1 MSNII
6 MKEAIE
12 EYLSSKNKRMSNL
25 YKAKT
30 EQLKDLIVV
39 YNIDI
44 EAFKEKR
51 QQMKKIE
58 RAEKKEHE
66 KQQQLIFEERVKAKK
81 QDDLKLS
88 VLCRLVGILK
98 RTELRDNWVRN
109 EQDNDQQY
117 MLDHMVVL
125 KEAERRRDILLS
137 KVQKSVGGEITKYGV
152 CVNGINVGVGDF
164 ETFTPRSQKCLIRM
178 YNELPHLEKYWATQS
193 GSATP
198 ANTGF
203 KGQSLL
209 DELKATRELFTSDQ
223 LTDAKNK
230 WILSQLKWDEQEFE
244 NFQPNEFNVF
254 LQRPTREIVEASY
267 AYMEISVL
275 KEIRHTMNQ
284 ALEDFKPKLKMRKN

>member
-1 MSNII
+1 MSNSI

-30 EQLKDLIVV
+30 EQLKDLIIG

-51 QQMKKIE
+51 QQQKKIE
-58 RAEKKEHE
+58 RAEKKEYE
-66 KQQQLIFEERVKAKK
+66 KQQQLIFEERVKEKK
-81 QDDLKLS
+81 QNDLKLS

-98 RTELRDNWVRN
+98 RTELRNDWVRN
-109 EQDNDQQY
+109 EQESDRQY
-117 MLDHMVVL
+117 MLDHMVIL
-125 KEAERRRDILLS
+125 KEAERRRDILKS
-137 KVQKSVGGEITKYGV
+137 KVQKSVGGEITEQGV
-152 CVNGINVGVGDF
+152 YVNGRHLIVDDF
-164 ETFTPRSQKCLIRM
+164 ETFTPRSQKHLNNI
-178 YNELPHLEKYWATQS
+178 YNELPHLEKYWATQDFKMD
-193 GSATP
+193 
-198 ANTGF
+198 AN
-203 KGQSLL
+203 
-209 DELKATRELFTSDQ
+209 ELKATRQLFTSDQ
-223 LTDAKNK
+223 VTDAKNK
-230 WILSQLKWDEQEFE
+230 WISSQLKWDEQEFE

-284 ALEDFKPKLKMRKN
+284 SLEDFKPKLKMRKN

>member
-1 MSNII
+1 

-25 YKAKT
+25 YKART
-30 EQLKDLIVV
+30 EQLKDLIIG

-58 RAEKKEHE
+58 RAEKKEYE
-66 KQQQLIFEERVKAKK
+66 KQQKLIFEERVKEKK
-81 QDDLKLS
+81 QNDLKLS
-88 VLCRLVGILK
+88 VLCRLVGIFK

-109 EQDNDQQY
+109 EQESDRKY
-117 MLDHMVVL
+117 MLDHMVIL
-125 KEAERRRDILLS
+125 KEAERRRDILKL
-137 KVQKSVGGEITKYGV
+137 KVQKSVGGEITEQGV
-152 CVNGINVGVGDF
+152 YVNGRHLIVDDF
-164 ETFTPRSQKCLIRM
+164 ETFTPRSQKHLNNI
-178 YNELPHLEKYWATQS
+178 YNELPHLEKYWATKS
-193 GSATP
+193 GSENP

-203 KGQSLL
+203 KGQSHL

-230 WILSQLKWDEQEFE
+230 WISSQLKWDEQEFE
-244 NFQPNEFNVF
+244 NFQPNESNVF

-267 AYMEISVL
+267 AYIEISVL

-284 ALEDFKPKLKMRKN
+284 ALEDFKPKLKMRKK